1 MSVACLE
8 AVQVSN
14 ETTTRPLTEIERGI
28 YCHMRGDL
36 PPDDASGQY
45 WSGFIMWSLWRLG
58 VPGELEA

>member
-1 MSVACLE
+1 M
-8 AVQVSN
+8 SN
-14 ETTTRPLTEIERGI
+14 ETTSRPLTEIERGI

-58 VPGELEA
+58 VPGEFEA